1 MAWRFKGVCS
11 RQNPI
16 CILLKILTNLFRRRL
31 RLRRLRA
38 VGRRRCGSGACGR
51 RRSGRGCHRLRLR
64 AGIDPAG
71 VYVIP
76 QAVRHLVIDLGC
88 KAGQAAERC
97 LNVSAGAA
105 KPVIEIKVTKGSIE
119 IVDPDKLH
127 HTAAQPDAFR
137 VSGRSVDRLRR
148 FGELV
153 DLVLAILG
161 RLGQNQSAGPVM
173 PGKWVPNAAETS
185 T

>member
-1 MAWRFKGVCS
+1 M
-11 RQNPI
+11 
-16 CILLKILTNLFRRRL
+16 
-31 RLRRLRA
+31 
-38 VGRRRCGSGACGR
+38 
-51 RRSGRGCHRLRLR
+51 
-64 AGIDPAG
+64 
-71 VYVIP
+71 IP

-127 HTAAQPDAFR
+127 HPAAQPDAFR

-148 FGELV
+148 FDELV

-161 RLGQNQSAGPVM
+161 RLGLIGGGGLTRLIRGLGLAAALGESASDSDEGNEPGDGETARNHVRKLKHPSTHGFPIFLKPFRAPTADAVVM
-173 PGKWVPNAAETS
+173 PFKWVPNAAEAVT
-185 T
+185 